1 MTVPGGPPGASDP
14 APDQPTAADR
24 PTAPE
29 PGVPAAGRGSR
40 RSTAAVASVLDQAA
54 SSLTNIAVLVIAAR
68 VSTAHGFA
76 AFSMVYLTFTVL
88 LGLNTAYAGQVVV
101 LTRGDTATTGAAC
114 RSAVAFTG
122 LAATACGVLLAV
134 AGTVTAAVG
143 STGPGGAFL
152 ALGIVLPLVL
162 VQDVLRYAFSTLRRP
177 GLALVTDTLRLL
189 CVVPALLLQ
198 PQHTAPGLLVA
209 VWGLSAVPAL
219 LLGLRLLWPHVRGT
233 RTDLR
238 PYARRGHLGRRFA
251 VEFAV
256 GNASSQLAVLGLGLF
271 AAPLAVGALRGAS
284 TLFGP
289 LNVLFNS
296 VNAFGPPLLNRFD
309 GRRAT
314 ARAAAFLG
322 LVLCAVGLGW
332 GLVLH
337 ALPDGVGR
345 QLLGETWQSAAS
357 LLPATGAQYAVMGLG
372 TCALV
377 TLRVLSPRSTLS
389 VQVVFSL
396 LSVVLMLGGYLLTG
410 SALGAAWGL
419 AAGSA
424 LKAVAAWIRAARVV
438 RAPVAEERSAAA
450 DAPAVP
456 AG

>member
-1 MTVPGGPPGASDP
+1 MTAPGGEPGASDP
-14 APDQPTAADR
+14 IPDQPGATGPPPAQTESAD
-24 PTAPE
+24 PAPA
-29 PGVPAAGRGSR
+29 PR
-40 RSTAAVASVLDQAA
+40 RSAAVVASVLDQAA

-76 AFSMVYLTFTVL
+76 VFSMVYLTFTVL
-88 LGLNTAYAGQVVV
+88 LGLNMAYVGQAVV
-101 LTRGDTATTGAAC
+101 LTRGGAAATGVAC
-114 RSAVAFTG
+114 RSAVSFTA
-122 LAATACGVLLAV
+122 LAATAAGALLAV
-134 AGTVTAAVG
+134 AGAATAALG
-143 STGPGGAFL
+143 GGLTGPGGAFL
-152 ALGIVLPLVL
+152 ALGLVLPLVL
-162 VQDVLRYAFSTLRRP
+162 VQDALRYAFSTLRRP
-177 GLALVTDTLRLL
+177 GLALAADSLRLL
-189 CVVPALLLQ
+189 CVVPALLFQ

-219 LLGLRLLWPHVRGT
+219 LIGLRLLWPHVRGA
-233 RTDLR
+233 RADLR
-238 PYARRGHLGRRFA
+238 PYVRRGHLGQRFV

-271 AAPLAVGALRGAS
+271 AAPLAVGALRGAT

-296 VNAFGPPLLNRFD
+296 VNAFGPPLLGRLG

-314 ARAAAFLG
+314 ARAAAVLG
-322 LVLCAVGLGW
+322 LLLCGVGLAW
-332 GLVLH
+332 GLVLY

-345 QLLGETWQSAAS
+345 GLLGDTWQSAAA

-377 TLRVLSPRSTLS
+377 TLRVLSPRATLS
-389 VQVVFSL
+389 VQVLFSL

-424 LKAVAAWIRAARVV
+424 LKAVAAWTRVARLPAV
-438 RAPVAEERSAAA
+438 ERPAVTS
-450 DAPAVP
+450 APAVP